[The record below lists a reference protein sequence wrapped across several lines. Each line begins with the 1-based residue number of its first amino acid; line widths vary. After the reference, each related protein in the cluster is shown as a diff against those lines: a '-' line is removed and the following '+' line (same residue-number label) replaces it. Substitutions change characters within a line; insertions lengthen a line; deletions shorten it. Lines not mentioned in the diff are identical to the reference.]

1 MENFN
6 EKTEQLMLLDVN
18 VGEDK
23 NYTELIVVDK
33 NITELEVWNAI
44 REYLDTDEWKERS
57 IDDEITEYLIR
68 IGMAKDYMTYRYVD
82 VS

>member
-23 NYTELIVVDK
+23 NYTELIVVEKDR
-33 NITELEVWNAI
+33 TELEVWNAI
-44 REYLDTDEWKERS
+44 REYLDTDE
-57 IDDEITEYLIR
+57 
-68 IGMAKDYMTYRYVD
+68 
-82 VS
+82 

>member
-23 NYTELIVVDK
+23 NYTELIVVEKDR
-33 NITELEVWNAI
+33 TELEVWNAI

-68 IGMAKDYMTYRYVD
+68 IGMAKDYMTYTYVD